1 MKLTYQIKD
10 KPPIHITLLLA
21 LQYLLA
27 CISATITVPLVV
39 GNGLTPAAALF
50 GAGAGTLVYLAF
62 TKMRSP
68 MFLGS
73 SFAFI
78 GSMSAAFAGA
88 TTVALGHL
96 GLIIGAI
103 LAGLVYVVLAIIVK
117 KCGTNWINKI
127 MPPVIIGP
135 VVAIIGLGLATSA
148 ISNFTSAGPYGVV
161 VGIVTLF
168 ITAIVSVKGSPTA
181 RMFPFIIGIGCGYL
195 LSIVFSLAGI
205 PIIDLSVFHSIELF
219 SIPNFTFVQAFG
231 GFKNFTPQYFATIF
245 LAFTPV
251 AFSTFCEHLSDH
263 LNLSNIIGTDLT
275 KDPGLDKTLLGDGV
289 GSAVGAFFGG
299 AENTS
304 YGEAIATTAFTKS
317 ASTYPILICAIM
329 CIVTSFVGPIA
340 TVLATI
346 PGCVIGSVCVLLY
359 GFIASSGLKMF
370 KDIDFDNMRNII
382 IISTILVLGIGGFT
396 LSFGS
401 ITITSVACALIFG
414 IILNLIL

>member
-1 MKLTYQIKD
+1 MELTYQIKD

-88 TTVALGHL
+88 TTAALGYL

-103 LAGLVYVVLAIIVK
+103 LAGLVYVILAIIVK
-117 KCGTNWINKI
+117 KCETNWINKI

-168 ITAIVSVKGSPTA
+168 ITAIISVKGSPTA

-219 SIPNFTFVQAFG
+219 SIPKFTFVQAFG

-289 GSAVGAFFGG
+289 GSIVGAFFGG

-304 YGEAIATTAFTKS
+304 YGEVIATTAFTKS
-317 ASTYPILICAIM
+317 ASTYPILVCAIM

-359 GFIASSGLKMF
+359 GFIASSGLRMF